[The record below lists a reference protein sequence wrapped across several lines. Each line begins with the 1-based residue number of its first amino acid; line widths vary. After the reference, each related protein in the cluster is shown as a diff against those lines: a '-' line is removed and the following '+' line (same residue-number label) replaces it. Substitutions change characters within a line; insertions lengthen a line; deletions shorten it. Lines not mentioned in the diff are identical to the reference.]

1 MTTRCYYCRNNLRR
15 HRREGVVAEAVGK
28 SCPCTDTGA
37 VGAVGAVSRNI
48 PPRRHTAEAEGAVV
62 EEAEEE
68 VVVVAEAAVEEA
80 AVAGTYLRR
89 RRSARRDPWV
99 IQTEEEEATDYWVMG
114 PPCCRQD

>member
-1 MTTRCYYCRNNLRR
+1 
-15 HRREGVVAEAVGK
+15 VAEAVGK

-68 VVVVAEAAVEEA
+68 VVVVAVEEA
-80 AVAGTYLRR
+80 AVGTYLRR

-99 IQTEEEEATDYWVMG
+99 IQTEAEEATDYWVMD